1 MEKLEELMSPDA
13 TSLELDF
20 NCGVTSKGPGKKIKA
35 TATAV
40 VDRYAL
46 PPSEPLGSL
55 MTILDEA
62 LTS

>member
-1 MEKLEELMSPDA
+1 MSPDA